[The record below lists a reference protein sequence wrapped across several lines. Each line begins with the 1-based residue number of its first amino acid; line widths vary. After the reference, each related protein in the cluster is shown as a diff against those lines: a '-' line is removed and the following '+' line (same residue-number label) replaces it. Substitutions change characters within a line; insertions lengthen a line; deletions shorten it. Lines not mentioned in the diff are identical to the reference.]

1 MQHTKKLYS
10 LCKSTGA
17 IRRKY
22 TETDSAN
29 DPSSSIP
36 EKITED
42 WLASQLEVSQSEV
55 NAYIRETE
63 EQFAEKSISE
73 LLTECR
79 QQTIQNIITPLG
91 LGKFIA
97 LYDKIGGNVDT
108 IHNVREGVYATQEE
122 KEKYDS
128 LEEYDSHTYH
138 SDPNYIENNKKI
150 REKRKQGELTD
161 AYTGNLLE
169 ERSDQDHIQSANEI
183 HNDPGRVLAELD
195 GVALA
200 NADSNLVATNPSLN
214 RSKGKKSVAQFIEDT
229 EKKKEDLAAQ
239 IAALKEK
246 EKNTGSL
253 TDNQK
258 EALEKLES
266 KLEALNEIDYELMK
280 ELDEQART
288 EYNKTLNKAYYSSK
302 KFWQNTAITSVNEA
316 GKMGFQQAFG
326 LFCYDLTNACF
337 DELADCWIHG
347 FKSGNPDIA
356 TFDALKMRLKRI
368 GDKTLSNW
376 KQLVLAFRD
385 GALSGFLSNLITVF
399 INVFMTTAKN
409 IVRIIREGTLVL
421 LRAAKTLLCPEKGLT
436 REEVWDAAL
445 KILVTGALSVGGIA
459 LHEAASNIVPISFP
473 GKDMLLTICIGI
485 LTGVSTAIVLYA
497 IDKWDPFGAK
507 DEKKRRALNERIQS
521 EVSELN
527 ASIEAM
533 CLKYGVTD

>member
-1 MQHTKKLYS
+1 MQHTKKIYS
-10 LCKSTGA
+10 LCKSTGVL
-17 IRRKY
+17 RKKY
-22 TETDSAN
+22 TEIDRTN
-29 DPSSSIP
+29 ETPSIIP
-36 EKITED
+36 EKITEE

-55 NAYIRETE
+55 DAYIRETE
-63 EQFAEKSISE
+63 EQFAEKTISD
-73 LLTECR
+73 LLAECR

-91 LGKFIA
+91 LGKVIA
-97 LYDKIGGNVDT
+97 FYDKIGGNVDT
-108 IHNVREGVYATQEE
+108 IHNVCEGVYATQEE
-122 KEKYDS
+122 KEKYDN
-128 LEEYDSHTYH
+128 LEEYDSHPYH

-150 REKRKQGELTD
+150 KEKRQNGELTD

-169 ERSDQDHIQSANEI
+169 ERSDQDHIQSAYEI
-183 HNDPGRVLAELD
+183 HNDPGRVLAEQD

-229 EKKKEDLAAQ
+229 EKKKEDLATQ

-246 EKNTGSL
+246 EKNNGGL

-258 EALEKLES
+258 EALEKLEG

-280 ELDEQART
+280 ELDEKARA

-302 KFWQNTAITSVNEA
+302 KFWQNTAITSINEA
-316 GKMGFQQAFG
+316 GKIGFQQAFG

-337 DELADCWIHG
+337 DELADCWMNG
-347 FKSGNPDIA
+347 FKSGNPDLA
-356 TFDALKMRLKRI
+356 AFDVLKRRLKRI
-368 GDKTLSNW
+368 GDKTLSDW

-399 INVFMTTAKN
+399 INVFITTAKN
-409 IVRIIREGTLVL
+409 IIRIIREGTLVL
-421 LRAAKTLLCPEKGLT
+421 LRAAKALLCPEKGLT
-436 REEVWDAAL
+436 SEEAWDAAL